1 VVPYVTYVKQ
11 VAPELLTTVLT
22 SQQGVIRGLA
32 LDTVKNYVFTG
43 GFDEGEVAVFD
54 IEKPGKVQQILII
67 V

>member
-1 VVPYVTYVKQ
+1 
-11 VAPELLTTVLT
+11 VLT

-54 IEKPGKVQQILII
+54 IEKPGKVQQKII
-67 V
+67 TFCIIFS